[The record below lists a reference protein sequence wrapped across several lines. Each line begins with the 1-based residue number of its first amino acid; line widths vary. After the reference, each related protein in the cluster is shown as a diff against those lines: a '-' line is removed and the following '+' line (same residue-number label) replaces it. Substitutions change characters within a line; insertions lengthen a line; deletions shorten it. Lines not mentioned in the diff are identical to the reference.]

1 MKHLKLFAGFL
12 ILSVMI
18 LVSCTRE
25 EYLIPENMGRL
36 NVYLTGSP
44 FPIGLVEHAFVSIDG
59 VEIRQRIEAEGEGD
73 EESFIVI
80 PN

>member
-1 MKHLKLFAGFL
+1 MCQNDIL
-12 ILSVMI
+12 IIVLTVMI
-18 LVSCTRE
+18 LMSCIRE
-25 EYLIPENMGRL
+25 ENLILISKGRL